1 MRAPKAK
8 PFAVIFLSALA
19 IFVVW
24 GIVGSILETRI
35 TNPEDQ
41 QAIGRVALP
50 IAFGLFLL
58 MGFSAVPVFVR
69 LFFTMFF
76 GMQKAVGGDK
86 QPLVQSLQS
95 SQETFAAVLIY
106 GIWILFA
113 LGTLIGAPF
122 FLHDMLS
129 GP

>member
-1 MRAPKAK
+1 MRAPPAK
-8 PFAVIFLSALA
+8 PFVVTFLLCLA
-19 IFVVW
+19 IFIAW
-24 GIVGSILETRI
+24 GIIGSILETRI
-35 TNPEDQ
+35 TNPTDQ
-41 QAIGRVALP
+41 QAIGRIALP

-69 LFFTMFF
+69 LFFKMFF

-95 SQETFAAVLIY
+95 GQETFAAVLIY
-106 GIWILFA
+106 GIWIIYA

-122 FLHDMLS
+122 FIYDMLKGS
-129 GP
+129 

>member
-1 MRAPKAK
+1 MT
-8 PFAVIFLSALA
+8 FLLCLA
-19 IFVVW
+19 IFIAW
-24 GIVGSILETRI
+24 GIIGSILVPQVTDPSAIQRI
-35 TNPEDQ
+35 RN
-41 QAIGRVALP
+41 ISLP

-58 MGFSAVPVFVR
+58 MGFSMVPIFVR
-69 LFFTMFF
+69 LFFRMFF

-95 SQETFAAVLIY
+95 GQETVVAVIVY
-106 GIWILFA
+106 GIWILYA

-122 FLHDMLS
+122 FIHDMLS